1 MPLYVRNWCNEYYNF
16 RTAVP
21 FIFIGFILE
30 FKSFNNNYSVTQK
43 LKHFFKNILFSIFLV
58 IIAEIGQFFIV
69 HRSPDLMDVF
79 YGFFGS
85 VLGAFVFYLFIFFTV
100 LASPNSKSKK

>member
-1 MPLYVRNWCNEYYNF
+1 MPLYVRNWCNEYYNI

-21 FIFIGFILE
+21 FFFIGFVLE

-43 LKHFFKNILFSIFLV
+43 LKHFFKNTLYSILLV

-69 HRSPDLMDVF
+69 HRSPDLLDVF
-79 YGFFGS
+79 YGFLGS
-85 VLGAFVFYLFIFFTV
+85 VLGAFVFHLFNFF
-100 LASPNSKSKK
+100 LALVSSKSKK